1 MKIDFNVILP
11 YLPWLLRGTYV
22 TLQIAGMA
30 AIGGS
35 VLGLLF
41 GFSSRRK
48 DFFGIVVRA
57 IVDFFRGTP
66 LVFQLMFFHLGLPQI
81 TGWVPTI
88 MTSAGIVF
96 TLNSASY
103 LSEVLRAGI
112 ESIDK
117 GQSEAA
123 IALGVRK
130 LDIAIHII
138 IPQAIRNVLP
148 AIMNEFITLV
158 KETSVV
164 SMIGAS
170 DLMRRQSIISG
181 TTFHFFE
188 PLLVVGITYYVL
200 VKVLSLAGRVI
211 ERKLRYD

>member
-1 MKIDFNVILP
+1 MKIDFTLIQP
-11 YLPWLLRGTYV
+11 YIPYLLRGTLV
-22 TLQIAGMA
+22 TLQIAAIA

-35 VLGLLF
+35 TLGMLF
-41 GFSSRRK
+41 GFASRRK
-48 DFFGIVVRA
+48 DFIGMAVRS

-66 LVFQLMFFHLGLPQI
+66 LVFQLVFFHLGLPQI

-103 LSEVLRAGI
+103 LSEILRAGI

-138 IPQAIRNVLP
+138 FPQAIRNVLP
-148 AIMNEFITLV
+148 AIMNEFITLI

-164 SMIGAS
+164 SMIGAT

-181 TTFHFFE
+181 TTFRYFE
-188 PLLVVGITYYVL
+188 PLILVGATYYIL
-200 VKVLSLAGRVI
+200 VKVLTTIGKRI

>member
-1 MKIDFNVILP
+1 MKIDFTLVIPFIP
-11 YLPWLLRGTYV
+11 YLLRGTFI
-22 TLQIAGMA
+22 TLQIAAIA
-30 AIGGS
+30 ALGGS
-35 VLGLLF
+35 TLGLLF
-41 GFSSRRK
+41 GFTSRRK
-48 DFFGIVVRA
+48 DPLGIVVRA

-81 TGWVPTI
+81 TGWVPTV

-96 TLNSASY
+96 TLNSACY
-103 LSEVLRAGI
+103 LSEILRAGI

-148 AIMNEFITLV
+148 AIMNEFITLI

-164 SMIGAS
+164 SMIGAT

-181 TTFHFFE
+181 TVFKYFE
-188 PLLVVGITYYVL
+188 PLLIVGATYYIL
-200 VKVLSLAGRVI
+200 VKVLSVIGKRI

>member
-1 MKIDFNVILP
+1 MTIDFTKIYP
-11 YLPWLLRGTYV
+11 YLPYLLRGTYI
-22 TLQIAGMA
+22 TLQIALIA

-35 VLGLLF
+35 TLGLLF
-41 GFSSRRK
+41 GFTSRRK
-48 DFFGIVVRA
+48 DLLGMTVRA
-57 IVDFFRGTP
+57 MIDFFRGTP

-81 TGWVPTI
+81 TGWIPTF

-96 TLNSASY
+96 TLNSACY
-103 LSEVLRAGI
+103 LSEILRAGI

-148 AIMNEFITLV
+148 AIMNEFITLI

-164 SMIGAS
+164 SMIGAT

-181 TTFHFFE
+181 TTFRYFE
-188 PLLVVGITYYVL
+188 PLLIVGAVYYIL
-200 VKVLSLAGRVI
+200 VKVLSTIGKQI

>member
-1 MKIDFNVILP
+1 MKIDFTLVIP
-11 YLPWLLRGTYV
+11 YIPYLLRGTYI
-22 TLQIAGMA
+22 TLQIAAIA

-35 VLGLLF
+35 TLGLLF
-41 GFSSRRK
+41 GFTSRRK
-48 DFFGIVVRA
+48 DPIGMAVRA

-81 TGWVPTI
+81 TGWVPTV

-96 TLNSASY
+96 TLNSACY
-103 LSEVLRAGI
+103 LSEILRAGI

-148 AIMNEFITLV
+148 AIMNEFITLI

-164 SMIGAS
+164 SMIGAT

-181 TTFHFFE
+181 TTFKYFE
-188 PLLVVGITYYVL
+188 PLLLVGATYYIL
-200 VKVLSLAGRVI
+200 VKVLSMIGKRI

>member
-1 MKIDFNVILP
+1 MTIDFTKIYP
-11 YLPWLLRGTYV
+11 YLPYLLRGTYV
-22 TLQIAGMA
+22 TLQIALIA

-35 VLGLLF
+35 TLGLLF
-41 GFSSRRK
+41 GFAGRRK
-48 DFFGIVVRA
+48 DPIGMAVRA

-81 TGWVPTI
+81 TGWVPTF

-96 TLNSASY
+96 TLNSACY
-103 LSEVLRAGI
+103 LSEILRAGI

-148 AIMNEFITLV
+148 AIMNEFITLI

-164 SMIGAS
+164 SMIGAT

-181 TTFHFFE
+181 TTFRYFE
-188 PLLVVGITYYVL
+188 PLLIVGATYYIL
-200 VKVLSLAGRVI
+200 VKVLSIVGKRI
-211 ERKLRYD
+211 ERKLKYD

>member
-1 MKIDFNVILP
+1 MNIDFTLIQP
-11 YLPWLLRGTYV
+11 YIPYLLRGTFV
-22 TLQIAGMA
+22 TLQIAAIA

-35 VLGLLF
+35 TFGLLF
-41 GFSSRRK
+41 GFTSRRK
-48 DFFGIVVRA
+48 DVLGSAVRA

-66 LVFQLMFFHLGLPQI
+66 LVFQLMFFHIGLPQI
-81 TGWVPTI
+81 TGWAPTF

-103 LSEVLRAGI
+103 LSEILRAGI

-117 GQSEAA
+117 GQTEAA

-148 AIMNEFITLV
+148 AIMNEFITLI

-164 SMIGAS
+164 SMIGAT

-181 TTFHFFE
+181 TTFRYFE
-188 PLLVVGITYYVL
+188 PLLLVGITYYVL
-200 VKVLSLAGRVI
+200 VKVLSIVGKQI

>member
-1 MKIDFNVILP
+1 MRIDFTLIQAWIP
-11 YLPWLLRGTYV
+11 YLLRGTYI
-22 TLQIAGMA
+22 TLQIAGIA

-35 VLGLLF
+35 ILGLLF
-41 GFSSRRK
+41 GFAGRRK
-48 DFFGIVVRA
+48 DPLGMAVRVV
-57 IVDFFRGTP
+57 VDFFRGTP
-66 LVFQLMFFHLGLPQI
+66 LVFQLTFFHLGLPQI

-96 TLNSASY
+96 TLNSACY
-103 LSEVLRAGI
+103 LSEILRAGI

-148 AIMNEFITLV
+148 AIMNEFITLI

-164 SMIGAS
+164 SMIGAT

-181 TTFHFFE
+181 TTYRFFE
-188 PLLVVGITYYVL
+188 PLLIVGITYYVL
-200 VKVLSLAGRVI
+200 VKVLTIIGKRI